1 MTDAASL
8 LALLALGDSALPIG
22 RFVHSH
28 GLEAW
33 LRVNQGVHAAVIA
46 ELIEVAV
53 TEAVAPLDGAMLAR
67 AHRAQSIGE
76 LVELD
81 AKLTARKLTPASRTA
96 SQTCGRSLAT
106 LALAL
111 APQDELVAR
120 LGALVA
126 ARESDGNVAVVEGAL
141 SRALAVPERDA
152 VLGAL
157 RAAAAGL
164 FSAAV
169 RLGALSPTTA
179 QVELLALGPAL
190 AIACERAIASE
201 WAEIHTSAPQL
212 ELHALRHARAS
223 ARLFAT

>member
-1 MTDAASL
+1 MNDAAGV
-8 LALLALGDSALPIG
+8 LAMLALGDSGLPIG

-33 LRVNQGVHAAVIA
+33 LAAHEGADTSVIA
-46 ELIEVAV
+46 ELVEVVV
-53 TEAVAPLDGAMLAR
+53 TEAVAPLDGALLAR
-67 AHRAQSIGE
+67 SHRADSIEE

-81 AKLTARKLTPASRTA
+81 ARLTMRKLTTSARTA

-120 LGALVA
+120 LGRLVA
-126 ARESDGNVAVVEGAL
+126 ARETDGNIAVVEGTLA
-141 SRALAVPERDA
+141 RALGVSERGA

-169 RLGALSPTTA
+169 RLGGLSPSAA
-179 QVELLALGPAL
+179 QVQLLALTPAL
-190 AIACERAIASE
+190 ALACESAVSRE
-201 WAEIHTSAPQL
+201 WEDIHTTAPQI
-212 ELHALRHARAS
+212 EIYAMRHSRAR